1 MLYEFGVSCKL
12 RNRNLWLKNTL
23 LYFVFLLSLPLTG
36 QPSVLRDTIKIKEV
50 MITRN
55 RMLPVLTGYKSIEFD
70 SSLLVSYSNRSLSD
84 VLSENTG
91 IYIKSYGTSGV
102 ASLSF
107 RGTGANHTLIDW
119 NGININ
125 SPMLGQAD
133 LSIIPTGL
141 IDDIQIFFGGASM
154 QLNNGGIGGI
164 VNLETKPVWKK
175 GTLISLNSGAGSFG
189 DYSGLLK
196 VRTGSTHFQSVT
208 KSYFRSA
215 ENNFRYLTDDG
226 VESVWKTRTNSQFSN
241 RGFSQEVY
249 YRTSRNVASAR
260 VWYESSNRSLPSSN
274 SEKQFD
280 ESLRMMVNDNIS
292 RGSKSYFITLAGLLE
307 RLNYSDL
314 GIDSRNL
321 SKTFVF
327 KAGRKSQP
335 GEYTKLDI
343 SVNNELYAVN
353 SNNYLKVPKH
363 DVATFTA
370 LLERACVDKFG
381 MTILVREIL
390 NDFKFLIPD
399 FSGGV
404 QFRITDDK
412 DYYLKANISRN
423 SRIPTMNDLYWP
435 VIGNP
440 DLKNEY
446 AWVYELNYEMSQ
458 KITPAISLKSNLS
471 VFRNSIK
478 DMIQWNPGPDMIW
491 TVYNLSRVNSTGL
504 ETAVSLVYS
513 LNKLSG
519 RLNAGYS
526 LTNSILKASPIA
538 GTGSI
543 GKQLIYVPVNQANG
557 SIKISYAGIY
567 SSWGAIFSGRRYTA
581 TDNSHF
587 LPYYII
593 NNTSV
598 GYRLPLNNNSID
610 LNLNIN
616 NLFGFNYE
624 SVANYPM
631 PGRSYSIKILF
642 QFIK

>member
-1 MLYEFGVSCKL
+1 MV
-12 RNRNLWLKNTL
+12 
-23 LYFVFLLSLPLTG
+23 
-36 QPSVLRDTIKIKEV
+36 
-50 MITRN
+50 
-55 RMLPVLTGYKSIEFD
+55 PVLTGYKKIEFD
-70 SSLLVSYSNRSLSD
+70 STILVSYSNRSLSE
-84 VLSENTG
+84 VLAENTG
-91 IYIKSYGTSGV
+91 IFIKSYGTSGV

-107 RGTGANHTLIDW
+107 RGTGANQTLIDW

-141 IDDIQIFFGGASM
+141 IDDIQVYFGGASM

-164 VNLETKPVWKK
+164 INLETKPVWKNE
-175 GTLISLNSGAGSFG
+175 TLISLNSGAGSFG

-196 VRTGSTHFQSVT
+196 VRTGTTQFQSVT
-208 KSYFRSA
+208 KGYFRSA
-215 ENNFRYLTDDG
+215 ENNFRYLTDEG
-226 VESVWKTRTNSQFSN
+226 IESVWKTRTNNQFRN

-249 YRTSRNVASAR
+249 YRSGENVASAR

-274 SEKQFD
+274 TERQFD
-280 ESLRMMVNDNIS
+280 ESLRIMLNDNIS
-292 RGSKSYFITLAGLLE
+292 RGSSSYFITLAGLLE

-327 KAGRKSQP
+327 KAGIKRIV
-335 GEYTKLDI
+335 GEDTKLDL
-343 SVNNELYAVN
+343 SVNNELSVVN
-353 SNNYLKVPKH
+353 SNNYLSIPNH
-363 DVATFTA
+363 DIATFTA
-370 LLERACVDKFG
+370 SLERTCADRFG
-381 MTILVREIL
+381 MTILLREIL
-390 NDFKFLIPD
+390 NEYKFLVPD
-399 FSGGV
+399 FSAGL
-404 QFRITDDK
+404 QFRIIGSK

-446 AWVYELNYEMSQ
+446 AWIYELNYEMSQ
-458 KITPAISLKSNLS
+458 KISSSLSLKSNIA

-478 DMIQWNPGPDMIW
+478 DMIQWNPGPNMIW
-491 TVYNLSRVNSTGL
+491 TVYNLSRVNSTGV
-504 ETAVSLVYS
+504 ETGVSLIYS
-513 LNKLSG
+513 SNKLSG
-519 RLNAGYS
+519 RFNAGYS

-538 GTGSI
+538 ESASI

-557 SIKISYAGIY
+557 SVRISYGGIY
-567 SSWGAIFSGRRYTA
+567 SSWGTIFAGRRYTA

-587 LPYYII
+587 LPYYVI
-593 NNTSV
+593 NNATI
-598 GYRLPLNNNSID
+598 GYKLPLNNNSID

-616 NLFGFNYE
+616 NLFGFNYQ

-631 PGRSYSIKILF
+631 PGRSYCVKILF
-642 QFIK
+642 QFIN